1 MYRKRLKHQEHIR
14 RKKRKPDNYDE
25 ESFFE
30 EKGETINR
38 LKKNVGKR
46 LHRKKTLKEEL
57 LGI

>member
-1 MYRKRLKHQEHIR
+1 MDRKRLRHQEHIR
-14 RKKRKPDNYDE
+14 REKRKPDNYDE

-30 EKGETINR
+30 EKEESINR